1 MNVQKVLHIRNDPT
15 RKSFFTPFYSFLLY
29 STHPQYMYA
38 KSVYNTLY
46 CCRLF
51 SQVCQYTLKHAPSQH
66 LFISCET
73 VQAAEAESY

>member
-1 MNVQKVLHIRNDPT
+1 
-15 RKSFFTPFYSFLLY
+15 
-29 STHPQYMYA
+29 MYA

-51 SQVCQYTLKHAPSQH
+51 SQVWQYTLKQAPSQH

-73 VQAAEAESY
+73 VQAAEAESF